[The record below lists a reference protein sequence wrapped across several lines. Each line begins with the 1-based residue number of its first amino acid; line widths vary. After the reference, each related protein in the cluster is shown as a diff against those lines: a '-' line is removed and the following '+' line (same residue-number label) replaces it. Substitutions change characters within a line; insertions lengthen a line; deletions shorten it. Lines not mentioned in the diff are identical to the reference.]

1 MKRLLNELSLDEL
14 KKLYEKNHFL
24 QTQVEEYRDDTA
36 DFWVSEYLDGIPKRV
51 DYSISGYS
59 YSYINVREDDY
70 REFIEYCNKIDR
82 DFELFYTHRDLLD
95 RLTARSDV
103 FEDILNGYKDIS
115 DYADKYNIPEEDRYM
130 FVSASAKEGLAEGE
144 EPVADLEAIK
154 LPDEVC
160 EKIGVQSLTGEG
172 VYVVLIVNDKSKE
185 RDDAFMDYI
194 FE

>member
-36 DFWVSEYLDGIPKRV
+36 DFWVREYLDGLPRRV

-70 REFIEYCNKIDR
+70 REFIEYCNEIDR

-115 DYADKYNIPEEDRYM
+115 DSKWELFLNWMSDGVRVLTDYLVGFLQCQYETDPIELLDCCVDNIGDEYETDGEYIYEVNVRKYA
-130 FVSASAKEGLAEGE
+130 
-144 EPVADLEAIK
+144 
-154 LPDEVC
+154 
-160 EKIGVQSLTGEG
+160 
-172 VYVVLIVNDKSKE
+172 
-185 RDDAFMDYI
+185 
-194 FE
+194 